1 MEMSLTNVFSHVKA
15 DLGAQSGDYV
25 T

>member
-1 MEMSLTNVFSHVKA
+1 MRLTNVFSHVKA